1 MDIKVHTCILL
12 IEGIVVSASH
22 DGYCSGGDCEDIEV
36 TERHYVYL
44 ECFSDKVI
52 EQLKYLESIKALDEL
67 FNAKIGFNYKIRGL
81 DEEDYHN
88 HTWGGQ
94 SGYCGE
100 SPSGRH
106 HETDFTATKVISVLD
121 NNTVGINTEQY
132 WAKAEINEKAL
143 GEFVLLTRKSNH

>member
-22 DGYCSGGDCEDIEV
+22 DGYCSGGSCEDIEV
-36 TERHYVYL
+36 TEQHYVCL
-44 ECFSDKVI
+44 EYFSDKVF

-67 FNAKIGFNYKIRGL
+67 FNAEIGFNYKML
-81 DEEDYHN
+81 HLNEEDYHN

-100 SPSGRH
+100 SPSGRR
-106 HETDFTATKVISVLD
+106 HETDFTATKVISVSD
-121 NNTVGINTEQY
+121 NNADGVNVEPY
-132 WAKAEINEKAL
+132 WVKAEINEKAL
-143 GEFVLLTRKSNH
+143 EDFVASL